1 LIDYLLPFVEEL
13 SRLCLTW
20 GPLIVIALM
29 TIESSFI
36 PFPSEIVIIPAAFM
50 AARGEFYPGTDI
62 EYAIVLIILSGVAG
76 SLIGASINYFISLK
90 LGRPFLYRWGKY
102 FFIDSDKLER
112 AEYIFCK
119 YGDLATFV
127 CRLIPVV
134 RQLISI
140 PAGISKMNFY
150 RFSIFTA
157 LGSCI
162 WVVMLT
168 FVGYQLGVSS
178 GNIEYGELLSESKTL
193 INENFNLILL
203 GCAILIASYILI
215 HRYAIG
221 KVATKNSE

>member
-1 LIDYLLPFVEEL
+1 MIEYLLPFVEEL

-29 TIESSFI
+29 AIESSFI
-36 PFPSEIVIIPAAFM
+36 PFPSEIVIIPAGFM

-62 EYAIVLIILSGVAG
+62 EYAVALIVLGGVAG
-76 SLIGASINYFISLK
+76 SLIGASINYFLSLK

-102 FFIDSDKLER
+102 FFIDSDKLKR
-112 AEYIFCK
+112 AESIFCQ

-150 RFSIFTA
+150 RFSIFTS

-162 WVVMLT
+162 WVVILT
-168 FVGYQLGVSS
+168 VVGYQLGVSS
-178 GNIEYGELLSESKTL
+178 ENIGYRELLNESKIL
-193 INENFNLILL
+193 INENFSLILL
-203 GCAILIASYILI
+203 GCSILIASYILI
-215 HRYAIG
+215 HKYVIG
-221 KVATKNSE
+221 KVAIPNGE